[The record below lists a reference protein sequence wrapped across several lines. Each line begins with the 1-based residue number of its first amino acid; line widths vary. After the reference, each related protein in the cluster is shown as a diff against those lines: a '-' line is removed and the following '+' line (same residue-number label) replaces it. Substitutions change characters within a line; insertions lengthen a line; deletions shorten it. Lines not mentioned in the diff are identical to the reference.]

1 MFVGG
6 GAHPSG
12 GSERLGPHAIDPPEG
27 RNRPCV
33 SSATGVLVLALLLW
47 PLLVATAEESADLS
61 LTNTA
66 SPSPVQATTTLTY
79 NLNVFNHGPTVV
91 ATGVQVT
98 DTLPPGVTLVSAT
111 FNLLG
116 GAPTPCTGTTMII
129 CNLGTL
135 TMGGGAAVTIVVR
148 PQAPGELS
156 NTATVSGTEEDPDLS
171 NNTVTAV
178 TLVVEP
184 PSPTPTLT
192 DPNLAADPVVTGLT
206 MPTGMAFLGPQDF
219 LVLEKSTG
227 RVKHVVDGVGA
238 GGGVGSRGELRLRA
252 WPPGHRAAPERCL
265 QRLGLPVLDLS
276 GADRRRGLR
285 RGAGHQRARP
295 RPAARQ
301 PRGSLCV
308 GWHDADV

>member
-1 MFVGG
+1 M
-6 GAHPSG
+6 
-12 GSERLGPHAIDPPEG
+12 RL
-27 RNRPCV
+27 V
-33 SSATGVLVLALLLW
+33 SHGILVLALLLW

-79 NLNVFNHGPTVV
+79 NLNVFNNGPTVV

-156 NTATVSGTEEDPDLS
+156 HTATVSGTEEDPDPS
-171 NNTVTAV
+171 NDTATAV

-227 RVKHVVDGVGA
+227 RVKHVVDGKD
-238 GGGVGSRGELRLRA
+238 E
-252 WPPGHRAAPERCL
+252 
-265 QRLGLPVLDLS
+265 
-276 GADRRRGLR
+276 
-285 RGAGHQRARP
+285 
-295 RPAARQ
+295 
-301 PRGSLCV
+301 
-308 GWHDADV
+308 